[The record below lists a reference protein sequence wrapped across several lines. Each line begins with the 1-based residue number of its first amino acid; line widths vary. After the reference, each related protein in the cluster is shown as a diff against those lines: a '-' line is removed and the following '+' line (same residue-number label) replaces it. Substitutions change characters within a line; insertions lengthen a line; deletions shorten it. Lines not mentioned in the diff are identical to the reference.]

1 MKTLNLS
8 LIAALAAA
16 IPAFAQDTPPQ
27 AGAADGTFQP
37 KVYGREKYD
46 KLRAKSPFEFEI
58 KRDEAPPAVDP
69 FEGISL
75 TGFVGTDPQKATVY
89 LVNEKDKTSMTVWG
103 NASPRKKTDKSE
115 MTIIAINPGKR
126 RADATVEIE
135 RNGQRKTL
143 SYKEGFLSS
152 IKAGPAGGAQPGQP
166 GQLGKP
172 GVGPNGQIIPP
183 TNVNPQFR
191 GAQPAIGGA
200 RPPVQ
205 GSGAVISG
213 GGNGMN
219 PALQANPALNGGGGN
234 VTISGGGGG
243 GNVAQPQVQPV
254 IPQTPQAVPQV
265 NAPVAGAVISGDV
278 PPAANTAPAINLTQP
293 NTGMAPG
300 TNGNPAQPVRR
311 RVVLPTPLP
320 APATPAQ

>member
-16 IPAFAQDTPPQ
+16 VPAFAQDTPPQ
-27 AGAADGTFQP
+27 TGDGTFQP

-58 KRDEAPPAVDP
+58 PKTEAPPAVDP

-89 LVNEKDKTSMTVWG
+89 LVNEKDKTSITVWG

-115 MTIIAINPGKR
+115 MTIISINPGKR

-152 IKAGPAGGAQPGQP
+152 IKAGPVGGAQPGQP
-166 GQLGKP
+166 GKP
-172 GVGPNGQIIPP
+172 AIGPNGQPIPG
-183 TNVNPQFR
+183 TNVNPQLK
-191 GAQPAIGGA
+191 GMGVQPGFGGN

-219 PALQANPALNGGGGN
+219 PAFQANPAVNGGGS

-243 GNVAQPQVQPV
+243 GNVTQPQVQTGAP
-254 IPQTPQAVPQV
+254 IISQPSQV
-265 NAPVAGAVISGDV
+265 NTEAAGAVISGQV
-278 PPAANTAPAINLTQP
+278 PPAPNTAPAINLTQP
-293 NTGMAPG
+293 NTGMTPNNG
-300 TNGNPAQPVRR
+300 GNPAQPVRR

-320 APATPAQ
+320 APATPAPAQ